1 MNNANWIL
9 VNGKSRT
16 DYSTFP
22 FAFRQAYFLI
32 EAVKKAKRPALELM
46 KSLKILGPP
55 NLRGERTTYS
65 WHTASEM
72 AKNMGLL
79 ELDDHINN
87 KNMKFD
93 RLMK

>member
-9 VNGKSRT
+9 VNGISKS
-16 DYSTFP
+16 DHSSFP
-22 FAFRQAYFLI
+22 YAFRQAYFLI
-32 EAVKKAKRPALELM
+32 EDEKKAKRPALELM

-55 NLRGERTTYS
+55 NLQGKRTTYT
-65 WHTASEM
+65 WHAASEM

-79 ELDDHINN
+79 ELDDRINN